1 MGRLSEGFASVV
13 SRFPLS
19 RKALA
24 RLRLKAIRRG
34 VWFRELKVSERR
46 LLELVIRIV
55 GKVHSRILAKVL
67 FGIVSKLLEAMEGE
81 VSRLMRMKGRKLA
94 QGLSYIAQVW
104 GNRSAVEWASDLGF
118 VKFLA
123 ICHMNRSG
131 MFNS

>member
-1 MGRLSEGFASVV
+1 M

-24 RLRLKAIRRG
+24 RLRLRAIRRG
-34 VWFRELKVSERR
+34 VWFRELKVSERK

-55 GKVHSRILAKVL
+55 GKVQSRILAKVL

-81 VSRLMRMKGRKLA
+81 VARLMRMKGRKLA
-94 QGLSYIAQVW
+94 QRLSYIAQVW
-104 GNRSAVEWASDLGF
+104 GNRSAVKWASDLGF

-131 MFNS
+131 MFNG